1 MHCATPNG
9 DEARPDQ
16 FSSIPIAHGPCAFL
30 HAAPADVAR
39 QVGRGASRCT
49 AEGRRRAAGVT
60 RPDRPTAPMTPQ
72 VRCGRRAL
80 VQLQSQLHSLASAQS
95 AGGPTRCSAAVRGV
109 AEPAPDTRTNRWT
122 ACWGQ
127 PLTSS
132 SLVSSAGQRASA
144 HPPAPSWLRRVH
156 QSGRSSG
163 RSRNAL
169 CRLSGRSA
177 RKSRR
182 SRVRMASVS

>member
-1 MHCATPNG
+1 MVFMEPAYRGVMHCATPNG

-109 AEPAPDTRTNRWT
+109 AEPTRTPGRT
-122 ACWGQ
+122 GGQ
-127 PLTSS
+127 PVGGNPSQVR
-132 SLVSSAGQRASA
+132 VSYPPQVRGLRPIRRLQAGYGGCIRAEDRQGEA
-144 HPPAPSWLRRVH
+144 GTPCA
-156 QSGRSSG
+156 G
-163 RSRNAL
+163 
-169 CRLSGRSA
+169 
-177 RKSRR
+177 
-182 SRVRMASVS
+182 